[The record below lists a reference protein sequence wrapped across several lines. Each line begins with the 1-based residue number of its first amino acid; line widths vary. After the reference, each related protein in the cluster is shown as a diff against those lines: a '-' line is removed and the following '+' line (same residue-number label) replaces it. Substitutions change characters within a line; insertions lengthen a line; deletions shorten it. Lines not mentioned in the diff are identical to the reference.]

1 MFVAVT
7 HTFAPFRGRPG
18 RPGQA
23 RADVRWTRRMRWA
36 RLARWARGTR
46 TGLALAA
53 ALAAGTAPAASLTV
67 LMGDDVAASSE
78 FVQQLRADQE
88 PGSRFELVRLSPGG
102 VDPQLAQDTTTAA
115 GGGGGADTERAA
127 NAGVRTRGLRASAA
141 ADANL
146 TLAVGPAAARA
157 AVERP
162 GQEPLVL
169 AMLSRLDYEA
179 LKAASPNL
187 RRGDRRVGVL
197 LRDPAMTDQ
206 IALMSAVLP
215 QKRRVG
221 VVATP
226 ESEPLVREL
235 QRAAQGANPAWDVHV
250 EYAPDARS
258 LAAAL
263 RLVVPQSDA
272 LMVLPDLIGD
282 SQAATLSVLRA
293 GAGAGLPVFG
303 ASEGLVRSGGLAAAV
318 STPSQLAQQ
327 ARLLGQKVASA
338 ATGNTTNNNGPLVE
352 AATPATVR
360 INATV
365 ARGLGLRLPE
375 ERELT
380 ERLAAPR

>member
-1 MFVAVT
+1 MFVAVNPL
-7 HTFAPFRGRPG
+7 FLRVAGCARP
-18 RPGQA
+18 A
-23 RADVRWTRRMRWA
+23 VRA
-36 RLARWARGTR
+36 L
-46 TGLALAA
+46 LALGV
-53 ALAAGTAPAASLTV
+53 ALAGGAASATSLTV
-67 LMGDDVAASSE
+67 LMGDDSAAASE

-88 PGSRFELVRLSPGG
+88 PGGRFELVRLAPGG
-102 VDPQLAQDTTTAA
+102 VDPQLA
-115 GGGGGADTERAA
+115 ADTAGAGAEPERAA
-127 NAGVRTRGLRASAA
+127 NAGVRTRSLRPAA
-141 ADANL
+141 ADTPL
-146 TLAVGPAAARA
+146 TMAVGPAAARA
-157 AVERP
+157 AIERP

-169 AMLSRLDYEA
+169 TMLSRLDYEA
-179 LKAASPNL
+179 LKASNPAL
-187 RRGDRRVGVL
+187 KRGDRRVGVL
-197 LRDPAMTDQ
+197 LRDPAMADQ
-206 IALMSAVLP
+206 LALINAVLP
-215 QKRRVG
+215 QKHRVG

-235 QRAAQGANPAWDVHV
+235 QRAAQGANPAWDLHV

-263 RLVVPQSDA
+263 RVVVPQSDA

-282 SQAATLSVLRA
+282 NQAATLTVLRA
-293 GAGAGLPVFG
+293 GASAGLPVFG

-338 ATGNTTNNNGPLVE
+338 SSAGSSSNNSNAPWVE

-360 INATV
+360 VNATV